1 MGEDVY
7 EDISLPSESVL
18 ITAGNLGGFLS
29 GLPTLTVSS
38 SSSSTRQLPHSYLPT
53 GLIVVLLIAP

>member
-7 EDISLPSESVL
+7 EDISLPCESVL
-18 ITAGNLGGFLS
+18 ITAGNPGGFLS
-29 GLPTLTVSS
+29 GLPTLTV
-38 SSSSTRQLPHSYLPT
+38 SSSTRQLPHSYLPT